1 MNSTKET
8 DVIQSTDKRKKLNYE
23 YEVEKKSIVK
33 DINKENEYDNIKNKL
48 NERDINSKKSS
59 ISKKY
64 SQKQFKVELQN
75 DIVKSKKRFSSN
87 RKDNNNINLNN
98 KYSSPQNINSV
109 DKNDKKKLLS
119 NRNSSKNLSK
129 IENDIPVH
137 NKEIK
142 DLNINLNNISH
153 NKNNN
158 SNIINSSKRSEYYKK
173 AHEE

>member
-1 MNSTKET
+1 
-8 DVIQSTDKRKKLNYE
+8 
-23 YEVEKKSIVK
+23 
-33 DINKENEYDNIKNKL
+33 
-48 NERDINSKKSS
+48 
-59 ISKKY
+59 
-64 SQKQFKVELQN
+64 
-75 DIVKSKKRFSSN
+75 
-87 RKDNNNINLNN
+87 
-98 KYSSPQNINSV
+98 
-109 DKNDKKKLLS
+109 
-119 NRNSSKNLSK
+119 LSK